1 MKRDLGLIRLILLEA
16 EDAEMTVS
24 LKKEFEQEY
33 GSEFERAYSWHK
45 TLLIESGLVK
55 GNSRPASNGRWLAEI
70 TLITWAG
77 YEYLDSVRD
86 DEVWR
91 VTKSAVNRFGSA
103 SLEVV
108 KQVAAE
114 TIKKMIF
121 GN

>member
-1 MKRDLGLIRLILLEA
+1 MKRDLGLIRLILLEE

-24 LKKEFEQEY
+24 LRKEFEQDY
-33 GSEFERAYSWHK
+33 GSTFERAYGWHRA
-45 TLLIESGLVK
+45 LLVESGLVK
-55 GNSRPASNGRWLAEI
+55 GTSRQAGDGRWIAEI
-70 TLITWAG
+70 KLINWAG

-91 VTKSAVNRFGSA
+91 ATKSAVNRFGSA